1 MALPGDGGGTTLVLA
16 SAVADASAAMARLDQ
31 ALASH
36 PLRLAFLHRARLEA
50 VRQQA
55 AADGE
60 LIDPWHLAAIIEGL
74 RLRMD
79 PMLAI
84 AERGAIFEAA
94 RTALVLHQWL
104 AATPVVSATTLAARL
119 GIAVKNAI
127 RLLDELIAA
136 DITVEVTHRSRRR
149 LFGLKGLAPLHEAVR
164 PPYRPEPGRGPGRPR
179 QMVIAEEAEAPPAPL
194 PPLSPLARR
203 EFEYRALEE
212 AMADLDTALRHAR
225 LALQARPAENP
236 PAPPRPA
243 LPEGG
248 VAR

>member
-1 MALPGDGGGTTLVLA
+1 MALPGDGGGTTLALA

-84 AERGAIFEAA
+84 AERGAVFEAA

-104 AATPVVSATTLAARL
+104 VAPDFDQEGEVQSAEALLAAQPASLPPLLAAASGGWAWIEHGGKRAPMRAALVRYWGRRQVLRL
-119 GIAVKNAI
+119 PVPLTGASALRAGQAWVP
-127 RLLDELIAA
+127 ELWTPAFLRA
-136 DITVEVTHRSRRR
+136 
-149 LFGLKGLAPLHEAVR
+149 LAR
-164 PPYRPEPGRGPGRPR
+164 
-179 QMVIAEEAEAPPAPL
+179 EAEAGL
-194 PPLSPLARR
+194 DLLL
-203 EFEYRALEE
+203 ALER
-212 AMADLDTALRHAR
+212 AWFAAR
-225 LALQARPAENP
+225 
-236 PAPPRPA
+236 
-243 LPEGG
+243 GG
-248 VAR
+248 GCLG